1 MHVMYNV
8 DLQRVRV
15 HAEER
20 IKTITPQKLIS
31 FFSKNFSKRF
41 CSFTSLGHIVYLL

>member
-1 MHVMYNV
+1 MYNV

-20 IKTITPQKLIS
+20 IKINTTIIN
-31 FFSKNFSKRF
+31 FFFF
-41 CSFTSLGHIVYLL
+41 